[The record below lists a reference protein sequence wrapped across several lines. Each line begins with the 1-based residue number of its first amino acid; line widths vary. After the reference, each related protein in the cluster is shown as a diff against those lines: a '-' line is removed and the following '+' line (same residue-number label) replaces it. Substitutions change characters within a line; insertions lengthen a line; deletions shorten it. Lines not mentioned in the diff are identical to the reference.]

1 MAIAMSQE
9 ELAYLLRL
17 QGKQAMRGA
26 TLDLAPND
34 ENLEKALLG
43 AAERSL
49 RSRGWIVV
57 SDDTFSI
64 EQTILG
70 MVGFVLNAPYAIAV
84 RRTPTGGQSHAITY
98 HISNALQV
106 SHTGREGVHVFDVLS
121 GSPARAVLDTM
132 HGGAYVTDTARETMS
147 GIAARVLV
155 AAAAVAQD
163 ASLSDDAALTVLT
176 ESGVEATQAATLLRF
191 YRDEWLATVVIGVWS
206 PGEEGA
212 DYSSLGFIQSRGGWW
227 VMFPSSDAPIIDLR
241 PITSTDLTT
250 LIDETIHKTLAT
262 R

>member
-1 MAIAMSQE
+1 MSQE

-49 RSRGWIVV
+49 RARGWIVV
-57 SDDTFSI
+57 SGDTFSI

-70 MVGFVLNAPYAIAV
+70 MIGFVLNAPYAIAV
-84 RRTPTGGQSHAITY
+84 RRTPTGGQSHAVTY

-121 GSPARAVLDTM
+121 GSPAKAVLDM
-132 HGGAYVTDTARETMS
+132 MYGDDRVTDDASRQAMTA
-147 GIAARVLV
+147 IPARVMV

-163 ASLSDDAALTVLT
+163 AALSDDAALTVLT
-176 ESGVEATQAATLLRF
+176 ESGVDAALAATLLRF
-191 YRDEWLATVVIGVWS
+191 YRDEWLATVVVGVWS

-227 VMFPSSDAPIIDLR
+227 VMYPTSDAPVIDLR
-241 PITSTDLTT
+241 PITSADLTA
-250 LIDETIHKTLAT
+250 LIDETIHKTLSV

>member
-1 MAIAMSQE
+1 MSQE

-57 SDDTFSI
+57 SGDTFSI

-84 RRTPTGGQSHAITY
+84 RRTPTGGSRTP
-98 HISNALQV
+98 
-106 SHTGREGVHVFDVLS
+106 SHTIVQCAAGQQTDARESRFRGPQR
-121 GSPARAVLDTM
+121 SPA
-132 HGGAYVTDTARETMS
+132 
-147 GIAARVLV
+147 
-155 AAAAVAQD
+155 
-163 ASLSDDAALTVLT
+163 
-176 ESGVEATQAATLLRF
+176 
-191 YRDEWLATVVIGVWS
+191 
-206 PGEEGA
+206 
-212 DYSSLGFIQSRGGWW
+212 
-227 VMFPSSDAPIIDLR
+227 AP
-241 PITSTDLTT
+241 
-250 LIDETIHKTLAT
+250 
-262 R
+262 